1 MRTTK
6 QKNGLGNKDN
16 KEILMKSKKESNE
29 KTQIVEVTGN
39 LEDLLTEEELKQ
51 LEEDEYLDG
60 GPGNIPNW
68 SRHYKP
74 KEPKRNDSEEIQ
86 ETVVPVT
93 EEEIAERIRNGNYE
107 WTEYDA
113 DDIHEFDD
121 YTMEELEAEM
131 EKSRKKLFGNRT
143 DKK

>member
-1 MRTTK
+1 
-6 QKNGLGNKDN
+6 
-16 KEILMKSKKESNE
+16 MKSKKESNE

-39 LEDLLTEEELKQ
+39 LEDTMTEEELKQ
-51 LEEDEYLDG
+51 FEEDFYLDG
-60 GPGNIPNW
+60 GPGYIPTW
-68 SRHYKP
+68 SSCYKP
-74 KEPKRNDSEEIQ
+74 KEQKKIEDGIQ
-86 ETVVPVT
+86 VTVVPVT
-93 EEEIAERIRNGNYE
+93 EEEIAERIRKGNYE

-131 EKSRKKLFGNRT
+131 EKSRKKLFGNRA